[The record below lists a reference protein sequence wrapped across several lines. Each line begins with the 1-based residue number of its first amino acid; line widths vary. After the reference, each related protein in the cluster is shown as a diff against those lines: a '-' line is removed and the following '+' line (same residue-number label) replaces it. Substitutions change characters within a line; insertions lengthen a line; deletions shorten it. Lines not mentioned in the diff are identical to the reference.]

1 MLPDAVCRPCF
12 GWDDKNSY
20 FCSSL
25 LLNMKQKQAIIEA
38 LKRLGGK
45 AKMSRICEL
54 ALTLGDFSGS
64 KNPKATIRNCIYTHP
79 LDFISS
85 EQKDYWQL
93 VSYQEEIALRDK
105 EIAELKAEVERLGSV
120 PTEDD
125 FVQRFVKK
133 VKHNL
138 KRDKKTVEE
147 IRKLMDA
154 LGRSDADKELDEW
167 LQGKTKPVVKQVTKK
182 FIQKNIN
189 SQVFTGNVTESEFNP
204 GG

>member
-1 MLPDAVCRPCF
+1 MT
-12 GWDDKNSY
+12 
-20 FCSSL
+20 
-25 LLNMKQKQAIIEA
+25 QKEA
-38 LKRLGGK
+38 LEHALKELGGR
-45 AKMSRICEL
+45 AQLQDIYPI
-54 ALTLGDFSGS
+54 ALKYITHKEGS
-64 KNPKATIRNCIYTHP
+64 KIYDSLRGCIHDKRRFRPSPGMPTGWYE
-79 LDFISS
+79 LI
-85 EQKDYWQL
+85 
-93 VSYQEEIALRDK
+93 SYQEEISVRDQRIK
-105 EIAELKAEVERLGSV
+105 ELEEENRRLKAV

-167 LQGKTKPVVKQVTKK
+167 LQAKPKSVVKQVTKK

-204 GG
+204 GGQGNE